1 VHGDL
6 KFDPGQKGTGFA
18 HGCNEMDVMS
28 ALGQKRTFC
37 AAAIVFFC
45 NLLVG
50 AQQFSAKIRYPRLF
64 DHLVGA

>member
-1 VHGDL
+1 
-6 KFDPGQKGTGFA
+6 
-18 HGCNEMDVMS
+18 MS
-28 ALGQKRTFC
+28 ALGQKRTLPG
-37 AAAIVFFC
+37 VFFC